1 MSVYLQEP
9 YAKRRANEIVFS
21 ENQIYLKFYFRSK
34 EQEQTCCNS
43 FLPPGRRAAG
53 PPGRRAA
60 GPSGRRT
67 AGPWRAAGLLL
78 AKPVS
83 ALWASPGVKGLID
96 RNTSLH
102 LSKLSMHLITGI
114 YHLSNSKN
122 NYTPE
127 TDGENGNSL
136 SSSKSFFFP
145 R

>member
-1 MSVYLQEP
+1 MIADKIHLRLGLYSEEHLALRSCRLPRLEVEAL
-9 YAKRRANEIVFS
+9 RFS
-21 ENQIYLKFYFRSK
+21 LVALDRVKSI
-34 EQEQTCCNS
+34 
-43 FLPPGRRAAG
+43 
-53 PPGRRAA
+53 
-60 GPSGRRT
+60 
-67 AGPWRAAGLLL
+67 
-78 AKPVS
+78 S

-102 LSKLSMHLITGI
+102 LSKWSMHLITGI

-127 TDGENGNSL
+127 ADVKNGNSL